1 MVIDTKRHRI
11 EYNGINC
18 DNELEFT
25 IYPPLDAG
33 INSTPFTAT
42 ISMNDV
48 KYIVR
53 LAMMEG

>member
-18 DNELEFT
+18 NDELEFT
-25 IYPPLDAG
+25 IYPPSDTG
-33 INSTPFTAT
+33 TNSIPFTAT

>member
-1 MVIDTKRHRI
+1 MAIDTKRHKI

-18 DNELEFT
+18 NDELEFT

-33 INSTPFTAT
+33 TNSIPFTAT
-42 ISMNDV
+42 IPMNDV